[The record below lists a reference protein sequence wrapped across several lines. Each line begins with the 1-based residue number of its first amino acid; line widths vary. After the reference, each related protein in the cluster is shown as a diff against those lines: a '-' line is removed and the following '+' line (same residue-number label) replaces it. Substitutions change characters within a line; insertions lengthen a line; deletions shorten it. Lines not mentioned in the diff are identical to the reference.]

1 MDIRANNPTEKLR
14 DGPTNCESK
23 VQLEST
29 LGSWKEVIRCKK
41 PSIAKTNFFGVFSSF
56 WCQNPSNKFQDKN
69 SYMNYFRLLGPK
81 LVTIW

>member
-29 LGSWKEVIRCKK
+29 LGSSKEVTRCKK
-41 PSIAKTNFFGVFSSF
+41 PSIAKTNFLASSAPFGVKTL
-56 WCQNPSNKFQDKN
+56 QTN
-69 SYMNYFRLLGPK
+69 SKIKTP
-81 LVTIW
+81 T